1 MAEPTTKAAEYT
13 ADSLV
18 ELDDKLHYRKRPA
31 LVWGAET
38 GSPDKP
44 FSSMQLTS
52 VRELT
57 ENAVDESL
65 QGHADRIRVHFYK
78 DHSVEVQ
85 DNGRGIPTGINKTTG
100 KSGIY
105 QALGTLRSGRNF
117 DSKDNKKSTG
127 TNGLGASAVT
137 IFSRRFDVT
146 VYRDNKVHELS
157 FKHGEAGFFD
167 GEGPDAPFTPLKNV
181 SELRVSKD
189 TRSKEEKANWQT
201 GTRIHVW
208 LDPETYPTKYHYN
221 QNDIID
227 RLKGTA
233 FLVDDLSIEVTSELN
248 VTVDE
253 ATGEETVFHDV
264 FSFPPGLKEMV
275 SAFQNDQPLLST
287 PVELTGV
294 ASFISKNVPVI
305 QKDGSIKN
313 EDVAREIPYQVAF
326 SYGNGYDHTIK
337 AYTNTVLNGLGG
349 VHVVGVQRAMMTA
362 FNERFDSMRG
372 LLSKAD
378 ELPKVDD
385 YLEGLTA
392 IVSIYLSEPSFT
404 SQSKEALSGREVQKA
419 IQDAVTEELRKWIK
433 APANQADLKAIAAK
447 VTTAAKNRQQ
457 AQSQRDL
464 QRQKNELKQSTLP
477 ESLIDCELS
486 GTDAAELYICEGD
499 SAKTSLKAARDG
511 RVNALLGVRGK
522 IINAYGSKNKM
533 SDVLK
538 SKPVQE
544 IIKSLGAGA
553 GHDFDIEQVRYGKV
567 FFAVD
572 ADVDGNAIA
581 VGLYALF
588 WVLFRP
594 MVEAGRLYKIETP
607 LFSILTSQGKKS
619 TKHYARNEAERD
631 NIMAKLDKQNIKY
644 RVSRLKGLGEM
655 KEDDLEETAI
665 NPETRIITQITS
677 EDLEAAKRALDIAIG
692 DDVSIRK
699 AWIESSEIDEEE
711 LLS

>member
-1 MAEPTTKAAEYT
+1 MAEAKSAAYSANDMDE
-13 ADSLV
+13 V
-18 ELDDKLHYRKRPA
+18 DDKAHYLMRPN
-31 LVWGAET
+31 LVWDGEL
-38 GSPDKP
+38 GGPDNP
-44 FSSMQLTS
+44 FSTMQR
-52 VRELT
+52 VAFREVY
-57 ENAVDESL
+57 ENSVDEAL
-65 QGHADRIRVHFYK
+65 QGFADKLSVHIFE
-78 DHSVEVQ
+78 DHSFEVI
-85 DNGRGIPTGINKTTG
+85 DNGRGIPTDINKKTG

-117 DSKDNKKSTG
+117 DSSDGKKSTG
-127 TNGLGASAVT
+127 TNGLGASAVAL
-137 IFSRRFDVT
+137 FSKRFDVT
-146 VYRDNKVHELS
+146 VYRDGKQHELS
-157 FKHGEAGFFD
+157 FKAGEAGFFD
-167 GEGPDAPFTPLKNV
+167 GPGPDAPFERITD
-181 SELRVSKD
+181 VSKMKISKD
-189 TRSKEEKANWQT
+189 ARSKEEQKGWAT
-201 GTRIHVW
+201 GTRIRVW
-208 LDPETYPTKYHYN
+208 LDTDSFPTPYPYN
-221 QNDIID
+221 DREIVD
-227 RLKGTA
+227 RLRATA
-233 FLVDDLSIEVTSELN
+233 FLVSGLEIHVVNELDVIEDPNTGAKKVF
-248 VTVDE
+248 DE
-253 ATGEETVFHDV
+253 T
-264 FSFPPGLKEMV
+264 FSFVDGYPDMV
-275 SAFQNDQPLLST
+275 RYFQKDQPLISKPIVFSNTAKMVTKT
-287 PVELTGV
+287 PVRQ
-294 ASFISKNVPVI
+294 P
-305 QKDGSIKN
+305 DGTFKN
-313 EDVAREIPYQVAF
+313 EDIEKDLNYTVAF
-326 SYGNGYDHTIK
+326 SYGTGYDQNLHS
-337 AYTNTVLNGLGG
+337 YMNTVNTFAHGS
-349 VHVVGVQRAMMTA
+349 HVLGVQNALATA

-372 LLSKAD
+372 LLSKSD
-378 ELPKVDD
+378 GLPKVED
-385 YLEGLTA
+385 YLEGLTMV
-392 IVSIYLSEPSFT
+392 VSTYLPSAPFN
-404 SQSKEALSGREVQKA
+404 SQSKSGVRSRVLQNT
-419 IQDAVTEELRKWIK
+419 IQDAVTEELRAWIK

-631 NIMAKLDKQNIKY
+631 NIMAKLDRQNIKY

>member
-1 MAEPTTKAAEYT
+1 MAEAKGAAYSANDLT
-13 ADSLV
+13 

-38 GSPDKP
+38 GSPEKP
-44 FSSMQLTS
+44 FSSMQRTAL
-52 VRELT
+52 REIY
-57 ENAVDESL
+57 ENSVDEAL
-65 QGHADRIRVHFYK
+65 QGHATQISVHLFA
-78 DHSVEVQ
+78 DHSFEVI
-85 DNGRGIPTGINKTTG
+85 DNGRGLPTDINKKTG

-137 IFSRRFDVT
+137 IFSKRFDVT
-146 VYRDNKVHELS
+146 VYRAGKQYELS
-157 FKHGEAGFFD
+157 FKHGEAGSFE
-167 GEGPDAPFTPLKNV
+167 GEGPDAPFTPISDV
-181 SELRVSKD
+181 SYMKISKD
-189 TRSKEEKANWQT
+189 SRSKEEKAGWET
-201 GTRIHVW
+201 GTKIRVW
-208 LDPETYPTKYHYN
+208 FDPDTFPTRYHY
-221 QNDIID
+221 DDAEIVE

-233 FLVDDLSIEVTSELN
+233 FLVSGLKIFVTNELN

-253 ATGEETVFHDV
+253 ATGASTVQKEV
-264 FSFPPGLKEMV
+264 FDFPDGLQDMV
-275 SAFQNDQPLLST
+275 AAFQQDQPLISA
-287 PVELTGV
+287 PVELVGT
-294 ASFISKNVPVI
+294 ASFVSKNVPVI

-313 EDVAREIPYQVAF
+313 EDVEREIPYQVAF
-326 SYGNGYDHTIK
+326 SYGSGYDNTIR
-337 AYTNTVLNGLGG
+337 TFVNTVNTGSHG
-349 VHVVGVQRAMMTA
+349 VHLVGVQRAMMAA

-372 LLSKAD
+372 LLAKSD

-594 MVEAGRLYKIETP
+594 MVEQGRLYKIETP

-631 NIMAKLDKQNIKY
+631 AVMAKLDKQNIKY

-677 EDLEAAKRALDIAIG
+677 EDLEAAKNALDIAIG

-699 AWIESSEIDEEE
+699 AWIETSEIDEEE

>member
-1 MAEPTTKAAEYT
+1 MSTDYT
-13 ADSLV
+13 AASIKSLTPQQH
-18 ELDDKLHYRKRPA
+18 LRKRMSLTFGPVEHEGYEFSAQKSVA
-31 LVWGAET
+31 L
-38 GSPDKP
+38 
-44 FSSMQLTS
+44 
-52 VRELT
+52 RELQD
-57 ENAVDESL
+57 NALDEVRA
-65 QGHADRIRVHFYK
+65 GYGADVKVSFYK
-78 DHSVEVQ
+78 DRSFEVY
-85 DNGRGIPTGINKTTG
+85 DSGRGIPVDISKDAHGNPA
-100 KSGIY
+100 SGIY
-105 QALGTLRSGRNF
+105 LALGVIQSGGKFELN
-117 DSKDNKKSTG
+117 SKSFSSG
-127 TNGLGASAVT
+127 LNGVGASSTVAV
-137 IFSRRFDVT
+137 SLRADVT
-146 VYRDNKVHELS
+146 VYRNKKEHRLS
-157 FKHGEAGFFD
+157 FKDGVPGFFD
-167 GEGPDAPFTPLKNV
+167 GESGPEDNFRPAKDFA
-181 SELRVSKD
+181 ELLIAKD
-189 TRSKEEKANWQT
+189 TRPREEQALFPT
-201 GTRIHVW
+201 GTKIKVW
-208 LDPETYPTKYHYN
+208 LDDSAFSSSHPYN
-221 QNDIID
+221 DQDIID
-227 RLKGTA
+227 RLRSTA
-233 FLVDDLSIEVTSELN
+233 FLVPQLKVSIYNELHEQEDPKTGELKPQEEYFNFPDGMKALLELN
-248 VTVDE
+248 QVDTPLI
-253 ATGEETVFHDV
+253 ASPVRVET
-264 FSFPPGLKEMV
+264 
-275 SAFQNDQPLLST
+275 Q
-287 PVELTGV
+287 
-294 ASFISKNVPVI
+294 ASYIEKNVPVL
-305 QKDGSIKN
+305 QADGSIKN
-313 EDVAREIPYQVAF
+313 QSVERELPIELMF
-326 SYGNGYDHTIK
+326 SYGNGYERRMFSFVNTLHTKI
-337 AYTNTVLNGLGG
+337 GG
-349 VHVVGVQRAMMTA
+349 VHEVAFERALMAA

-372 LLSKAD
+372 LLSKSD

-385 YLEGLTA
+385 YMEGLTA
-392 IVSIYLSEPSFT
+392 VLSVQISEPVFT
-404 SQSKEALSGREVQKA
+404 SQSKEALSGIEVRKA
-419 IQDAVTEELRKWIK
+419 IQEALTEELRKWIK

-619 TKHYARNEAERD
+619 TKHYARNEADRD
-631 NIMAKLDKQNIKY
+631 DIMAKLDKQNIKY

-677 EDLEAAKRALDIAIG
+677 EDLEAAKNALDIAIG